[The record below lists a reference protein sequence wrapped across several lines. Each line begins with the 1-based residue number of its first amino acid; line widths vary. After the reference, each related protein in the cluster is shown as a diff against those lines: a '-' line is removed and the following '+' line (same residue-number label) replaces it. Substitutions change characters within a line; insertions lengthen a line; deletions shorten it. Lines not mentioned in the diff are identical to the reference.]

1 MPIVVDFCSI
11 GDRCSCGWWVLDLR
25 TLGQSRGT
33 EMSLGLFQQYTN
45 IFIKVESAAVT
56 STNWAK
62 VNWCLKFDSHGK
74 PNMKSFLMKFVFRI
88 NGGIN
93 FYFVAGTIDSS
104 ENSMLLLLQGWLM
117 WHHFVLACF
126 APRSVDV
133 GLAQYSIFVFLV
145 LSREREN
152 VAGSRFPCLISGVGR
167 FSRPS
172 QAERVNG
179 WERRGKDVLN
189 VGAW

>member
-74 PNMKSFLMKFVFRI
+74 PNMKSFLMKFVSRI

-93 FYFVAGTIDSS
+93 FYFVCCWD
-104 ENSMLLLLQGWLM
+104 NR
-117 WHHFVLACF
+117 FV
-126 APRSVDV
+126 REQYVVITS
-133 GLAQYSIFVFLV
+133 GLAD
-145 LSREREN
+145 
-152 VAGSRFPCLISGVGR
+152 VASFCSSLFCSKKCGCGV
-167 FSRPS
+167 ST
-172 QAERVNG
+172 V
-179 WERRGKDVLN
+179 
-189 VGAW
+189 